1 MIKSNLKR
9 NFVQMN
15 NFKQGKNACREIPGK
30 YVFKQLPKIEDP
42 NKLSIGFTPR
52 MSRSDLRKSMAVQIR
67 NELSVVGGSVQRAV
81 SPTIFTKNRE
91 QDLGS
96 ESFII

>member
-1 MIKSNLKR
+1 MIK
-9 NFVQMN
+9 
-15 NFKQGKNACREIPGK
+15 P
-30 YVFKQLPKIEDP
+30 PKIEDP